1 MPSQAML
8 LRALSVTLGAKDR
21 EPPTEFRIFRSGI
34 NESTKG
40 PTLFDEEAA
49 QAVMAEYEA
58 HGIDLPI
65 DWDHAMLHEETP
77 VADRRAAGW
86 FKLEVRDGELWAV
99 DVRWTSE
106 GEKALRAGEWR
117 FFSPA
122 FLRDNGT
129 SRVFQLI
136 NIAICNLPAT
146 RQIQAL
152 VDAKQDVGATPRE
165 NPTPATAG
173 KESNMTMISL
183 AVVASTL
190 GLAASATEA
199 EVLSTGGRQRD
210 EMRTILALTG
220 AKTVAE
226 ASGVIAAWKESH
238 AALDAVKA
246 AEKARVEEEKRAKH
260 AALLAKGRE
269 SGQITGATEAFWATQ
284 PLEAL
289 EGYLTAAGSVLPTPR
304 EQTTRQQH
312 STKSWDELTVPEK
325 HRMINDDPAGAKAL
339 KAASRK
345 GKA

>member
-1 MPSQAML
+1 ML
-8 LRALSVTLGAKDR
+8 LHALAVALTATTR
-21 EPPTEFRIFRSGI
+21 EPPTAFRIFRSG
-34 NESTKG
+34 EVVSTKG
-40 PTLFDEEAA
+40 IVLFDEEAA
-49 QAVMAEYEA
+49 QLVMAEYLA
-58 HGIDLPI
+58 HGIDIPI
-65 DWDHAMLHEETP
+65 DWDHAMVDP
-77 VADRRAAGW
+77 DSPRADRRAAGW

-99 DVRWTSE
+99 DVRWTAE
-106 GEKALRAGEWR
+106 AEKALRAGEWR
-117 FFSPA
+117 FTSPA
-122 FLRDNGT
+122 FLYDEESG
-129 SRVFQLI
+129 RVLQLV
-136 NIAICNLPAT
+136 NVAICNLPAT
-146 RQIQAL
+146 RQLDAL
-152 VDAKQDVGATPRE
+152 VAANKDVGATPRE

-269 SGQITGATEAFWATQ
+269 SGQITGATEAFWAKQ
-284 PLEAL
+284 PVEAL